1 MLSPHIAPSLHSTIG
16 SELFEAHAR
25 LGDWGAAA
33 DVAASQLTAFAIL
46 YNAQASAQDQ
56 RRVLARIPRLGRWA
70 AYALARAGRA
80 REAVEAIEHARA
92 RQLSVSASRDTAD
105 LAQLAK
111 IDEQLAAAYRAA
123 LAALRMALDAAGSA
137 SAASPVSA
145 GGGIAAAERGI
156 QRLLPE
162 IRRIPG
168 LELFLQPASLA
179 DICSAA
185 DGHPVIYLVSAPWG
199 SYALI
204 SRSLAREP
212 IVDAIPVPEV
222 TSTSIAHLITVSPTG
237 APGFFLAQA
246 AKGATRPRLLRA
258 AIHRLDEITPLIQPV
273 ADALAGDPDNI
284 AIVIPTG
291 LLVLLPL
298 AAVPVSG

>member
-105 LAQLAK
+105 LAQL
-111 IDEQLAAAYRAA
+111 
-123 LAALRMALDAAGSA
+123 
-137 SAASPVSA
+137 
-145 GGGIAAAERGI
+145 
-156 QRLLPE
+156 
-162 IRRIPG
+162 
-168 LELFLQPASLA
+168 
-179 DICSAA
+179 
-185 DGHPVIYLVSAPWG
+185 
-199 SYALI
+199 
-204 SRSLAREP
+204 
-212 IVDAIPVPEV
+212 
-222 TSTSIAHLITVSPTG
+222 
-237 APGFFLAQA
+237 
-246 AKGATRPRLLRA
+246 PR
-258 AIHRLDEITPLIQPV
+258 
-273 ADALAGDPDNI
+273 
-284 AIVIPTG
+284 
-291 LLVLLPL
+291 
-298 AAVPVSG
+298 